1 MTLSNLPP
9 GVSGAEPQINPTDPP
24 NALPELITPEQ
35 CYHLGDVVK
44 DHGKGPYII
53 TGMRLEVKR
62 WDEEWLGDDDTG
74 HVVYHPR
81 QPVWEYLL
89 SHHDKNGVL
98 RDWGWVK
105 ESDL

>member
-74 HVVYHPR
+74 QRIGDRPGRVCR
-81 QPVWEYLL
+81 RLL
-89 SHHDKNGVL
+89 LVGGIREV
-98 RDWGWVK
+98 GA
-105 ESDL
+105 E

>member
-74 HVVYHPR
+74 HVVIPNEKNMPFGHSFYI
-81 QPVWEYLL
+81 EAID
-89 SHHDKNGVL
+89 HHDARIFAG
-98 RDWGWVK
+98 
-105 ESDL
+105 E